1 MIPSSQLEKLLAA
14 AVSGLLFGG
23 GLAISGMCI
32 PDKVLNFLDVTG
44 NWDPTLAVVM
54 AAALAVAVPVFAW
67 ARRRGQTLPS
77 PTSGKVDARLV
88 VGSALFG
95 IGWGIAGVCPGP
107 AIANLAGWGNGAWI
121 FIAAMIAGSQL
132 ARLADRSVRAN

>member
-1 MIPSSQLEKLLAA
+1 MPGSKFEKLLAA

-44 NWDPTLAVVM
+44 SWDPTLAVVM
-54 AAALAVAVPVFAW
+54 AAALAVTVPVFAW
-67 ARRRGQTLPS
+67 ARRHGQALPAEPS
-77 PTSGKVDARLV
+77 RKIDGHLV

-132 ARLADRSVRAN
+132 ARLTDRSVKAN